1 MTSSSSSSNSSSSSS
16 STNYSRNGPTNNRTT
31 HNNNN
36 YFQQNAVG
44 WMDTL
49 WAPPQHANVELHTLG
64 NNNNNNNNNNT
75 AFVEHYSR
83 AESPNVDYGVACEQQ
98 SSPPLKL
105 ARPGPIGG
113 CTAEAQ
119 RQPPN
124 EQRQIQNGQPM
135 VAVELG
141 RCSAGVQ
148 QQRQLSNNN
157 NVSELLP
164 SECKLVVLRQPE
176 EQHRALG
183 HHFAPFSFWVTIVP
197 LDSNLHNLYR
207 LVHVSGKSSTVT
219 PCRRLVTE
227 HGTERLEVMLRPENG
242 MVVVLDCVG
251 IMKICAYGANNN
263 NRNALSNCLA
273 PGRKSSNSRHQRRT
287 KARADGTERADAS
300 KNAKQ
305 QQQHLE
311 PTERC
316 QNDVHIVAQCELLE
330 GRMLQMHTEAIRC
343 VQQLG
348 CPDVLKMSLHEASS
362 SGGQQL
368 FIIGRNFNPKNL
380 RVLFREYNNDGA
392 LGWSAEAKLDQ
403 RLVHQ
408 CHIVCTV
415 PTYQHLNRSALV
427 SVTVI
432 CGPKQSHPINFSYA
446 ACQREF
452 DDDDWRPPD
461 CSTVTGGY
469 GNNIVVSPG
478 TYGFG
483 TFNQHIAYGSQNL
496 RQKFSTDRLWTSTN
510 CADVELLSNEGNF

>member
-16 STNYSRNGPTNNRTT
+16 TNSSRNKLSPPGPNNSTT

-36 YFQQNAVG
+36 YFQQNAAG

-49 WAPPQHANVELHTLG
+49 WAPPQHPNVELHTLANAG
-64 NNNNNNNNNNT
+64 INNNNNNNT

-83 AESPNVDYGVACEQQ
+83 AESPNGKSYRAQHQRELIMVSPNNCYEATAVPRASIDNDLVDYVVCEQQ

-105 ARPGPIGG
+105 ARPGPIG

-119 RQPPN
+119 RQPHN

-135 VAVELG
+135 VVVDMLELG
-141 RCSAGVQ
+141 LH
-148 QQRQLSNNN
+148 QRHLSNNN
-157 NVSELLP
+157 NICELSP

-176 EQHRALG
+176 EQHRARYASEG
-183 HHFAPFSFWVTIVP
+183 SRGAIKDRSGTSFCTIQ
-197 LDSNLHNLYR
+197 LL
-207 LVHVSGKSSTVT
+207 
-219 PCRRLVTE
+219 
-227 HGTERLEVMLRPENG
+227 ERLEVMLRPENG

-251 IMKICAYGANNN
+251 IMKICAYGANN

-287 KARADGTERADAS
+287 KARADGTERAHANE
-300 KNAKQ
+300 NAQHQ
-305 QQQHLE
+305 QHHLE
-311 PTERC
+311 PTERS
-316 QNDVHIVAQCELLE
+316 QNDVHIVAQVELLE

-392 LGWSAEAKLDQ
+392 LGWSAEARLDQ

-446 ACQREF
+446 ACGQF
-452 DDDDWRPPD
+452 
-461 CSTVTGGY
+461 
-469 GNNIVVSPG
+469 
-478 TYGFG
+478 
-483 TFNQHIAYGSQNL
+483 
-496 RQKFSTDRLWTSTN
+496 
-510 CADVELLSNEGNF
+510 